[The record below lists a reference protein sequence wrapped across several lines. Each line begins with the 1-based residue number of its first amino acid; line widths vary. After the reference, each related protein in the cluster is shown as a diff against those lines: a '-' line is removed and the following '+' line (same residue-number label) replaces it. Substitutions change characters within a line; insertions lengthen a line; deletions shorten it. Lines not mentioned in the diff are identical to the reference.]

1 MNELE
6 ATAEKCGVLKN
17 ILLGLVDK
25 RAGLERQCMGLDEQ
39 VTRGTADVVV
49 KEEYLH
55 EVRNTLMLLHEDI
68 RSTQWNVENDK
79 AELAEEDRQL
89 NIVSNNAQRQAATAE
104 KVHADLRAEKAAIE
118 DLRTTWKNYEG
129 MAHEEHRQIAIA
141 NEDARSEQRE
151 LQRLLQSNGATC
163 PADEDIVETVKDLQ
177 SRLQGL
183 TEETASVNFFK
194 REIYLRRKQERN
206 MLAITQTSIKAK
218 DEQLRWLER
227 QLEHLKNE
235 QNEAAKAR
243 TDDESAFQAFVEEH
257 DKSISSLEAQLKDS
271 EKELKITE
279 RAVTARNKKVSAV
292 NNKIVQKTKVLAE
305 WKAQIDTKQDQ
316 ANRSAATQELVD
328 AEVLRSQN
336 VLDQEVRRLERTQ
349 QLRAAQEIESKELYS
364 TCAVLESEIQHARNT
379 LPTIKDSITATQTA
393 IKNRIDEVRD
403 KFLNTFV
410 VGDAEILI
418 ELLNKEI
425 ESWTKKNS
433 NEIDEVVARETSKLK
448 ERYSALLTDTHKKY
462 GSILRQKEKDFNAK
476 LESLNKRTAELTTAS
491 TNAESGEGYIM
502 EKPERWG
509 CRVSATGDGR
519 ETIEHQAAEG
529 TYDKAKGQDFSP
541 SSLERPSKAV
551 VPRKALVTE
560 IPSSKRKPT
569 QRTSKGVPTHPQTSA
584 RRQLGLNSVDDSPQ
598 TDKELTDVAATDASA
613 VATTKTAR
621 PTRAAISKQLNGGN
635 VVRRSRLKRRT
646 PAQKAGKPEPLGVSP
661 TTALSVGTAD
671 NVHMKHAFEVPIQ
684 DSLDSRV
691 GCDEDPVASRT
702 AHDSDSINP
711 AKKTS
716 GTVMSSLAGQGAAK
730 EPLLRKV
737 DQRSKGVVKRR
748 TSKKALHRS
757 RHPKPSRISLGRSQA
772 CGSTADWTAVDAFSF
787 D

>member
-1 MNELE
+1 MVDTTDSVEDVPTSQDAKTLVPMSLSLVAKKEKILQMEVVKLEKLLDQRNEMLCSLQESHEYLLTTNGQLQERTRLRREKLVPLRTLLDAEHEKNESSLCDSIGMNELE

-151 LQRLLQSNGATC
+151 LQRLLQSNGVRKKGIDCLPSCYLFCLSNHLQATC

-551 VPRKALVTE
+551 VPRKVRADVSDKSLHYSTTHT
-560 IPSSKRKPT
+560 SSFSRPWLPRFLHQNESQRNGRRKEC
-569 QRTSKGVPTHPQTSA
+569 RHTH
-584 RRQLGLNSVDDSPQ
+584 RRLLGANSD
-598 TDKELTDVAATDASA
+598 
-613 VATTKTAR
+613 
-621 PTRAAISKQLNGGN
+621 
-635 VVRRSRLKRRT
+635 
-646 PAQKAGKPEPLGVSP
+646 
-661 TTALSVGTAD
+661 
-671 NVHMKHAFEVPIQ
+671 
-684 DSLDSRV
+684 
-691 GCDEDPVASRT
+691 
-702 AHDSDSINP
+702 
-711 AKKTS
+711 
-716 GTVMSSLAGQGAAK
+716 
-730 EPLLRKV
+730 
-737 DQRSKGVVKRR
+737 
-748 TSKKALHRS
+748 
-757 RHPKPSRISLGRSQA
+757 
-772 CGSTADWTAVDAFSF
+772 
-787 D
+787 